1 MPDTKG
7 INSVLAIILYTPL
20 YKLSLVLEISFPV
33 VNPIQNIVL
42 HLSCGLGFPSPTATC
57 HQGYMSI

>member
-20 YKLSLVLEISFPV
+20 YNCPSSWKHLSL
-33 VNPIQNIVL
+33 
-42 HLSCGLGFPSPTATC
+42 LSTLFKILFYLYLVA
-57 HQGYMSI
+57 